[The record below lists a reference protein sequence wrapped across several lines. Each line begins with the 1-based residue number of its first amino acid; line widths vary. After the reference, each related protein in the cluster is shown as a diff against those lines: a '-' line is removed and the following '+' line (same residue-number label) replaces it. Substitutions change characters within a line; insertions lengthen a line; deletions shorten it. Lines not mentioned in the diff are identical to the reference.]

1 MIGRKQFFFE
11 KKNQKTFACLNA
23 SAREQKFFGSF
34 FQKKRKTSFLILA
47 LAYAAMPR
55 QAHADAATISTLQV
69 TAVAGASVYRQV
81 CQGCHM
87 PGGRGAAGAGA
98 FPALAG
104 NSHLEEA
111 GYPITMVLNGHGGM
125 PWFNGVLND
134 TQIANV
140 VNYVRTNFGN
150 HYTDMA
156 APADVAALRGPV
168 PTLER

>member
-1 MIGRKQFFFE
+1 MRNKRKKFFFE
-11 KKNQKTFACLNA
+11 RKNQETFARLGA
-23 SAREQKFFGSF
+23 TTREQTFFVAF
-34 FQKKRKTSFLILA
+34 FQKRNTCFLA
-47 LAYAAMPR
+47 LALTCAAMPR
-55 QAHADAATISTLQV
+55 PAHGDAATISTQQV

-87 PGGRGAAGAGA
+87 PGGRGAVGAGA
-98 FPALAG
+98 YPALAA
-104 NSHLEEA
+104 NSHLEAA

-125 PWFNGVLND
+125 PWFNGVLSD
-134 TQIANV
+134 VQIANV
-140 VNYVRTNFGN
+140 VNFVRTHFGN